1 MPEILTDEQ
10 AAAIWSGQTSSI
22 LGLEPTVVKT
32 SEELAA
38 EKLVADEKVKKEA
51 ETTTTT
57 TVANKDLDNAFSTTE
72 EVDEEETTT
81 TSTETKKG
89 RKPTDL
95 VQLVNQLI
103 TEDILFA
110 AEDDKGLVVELKTIE
125 DAKNLIKANLEY
137 KEKQSNENWRDD
149 YKKGFSPQVQA
160 VLHYAE
166 QGAQSATQIAQL
178 LGAIQQVEEAVELD
192 LETPAG
198 QEQAVRQ
205 TLKSKGFK
213 DTYIDKQVNTLKD
226 LGGDKL
232 KEEAK
237 ELYPELVETRREQV
251 KQVMANQDARR
262 KEAEEASK
270 IYVDTIRQTLDKD
283 VIGGIKLSRDDKA
296 KLYEAVTQPRYMS
309 LNGSNTNLFVKTLE
323 ELQFG
328 KNANYEQF
336 MNIVQYTIDPKGF
349 IEKLKTSVGNDIAE
363 STFVK
368 LKTSKSTTPNTDATD
383 NASRSTSKKTL
394 PKGDRFVNPYA

>member
-22 LGLEPTVVKT
+22 LGLEPTTKT
-32 SEELAA
+32 TEVDT
-38 EKLVADEKVKKEA
+38 EKLAADEKLKKEA

-57 TVANKDLDNAFSTTE
+57 PVVDKDLDGTFTTTE
-72 EVDEEETTT
+72 EVDEEDTTT
-81 TSTETKKG
+81 TSTEAKKG

-95 VQLVNQLI
+95 LQIVNQLVA
-103 TEDILFA
+103 EDVLFA
-110 AEDDKGLVVELKTIE
+110 AEDDKGAVLELKTID

-137 KEKQSNENWRDD
+137 KEKQSNESWRED
-149 YKKGFSPQVQA
+149 YKKSFSPQVQA
-160 VLHYAE
+160 ILHYAE
-166 QGAQSATQIAQL
+166 QGAQSASQLSQL

-192 LETPAG
+192 LKTPAG

-232 KEEAK
+232 KEEAE
-237 ELYPELVETRREQV
+237 ELYPELVQSRQEQAKRVIVDQETRR
-251 KQVMANQDARR
+251 KD
-262 KEAEEASK
+262 AEEASK
-270 IYVDTIRQTLDKD
+270 IYVSTIRQTLDKD
-283 VIGGIKLSRDDKA
+283 VVGGIKLSRDDKA
-296 KLYEAVTQPRYMS
+296 KLYEAVTQPRYTS
-309 LNGSNTNLFVKTLE
+309 LNGTNTNLFVKTLE
-323 ELQFG
+323 DLQFG

-363 STFVK
+363 ATFVK
-368 LKTSKSTTPNTDATD
+368 LKTSRSTAPNTDAAD
-383 NASRSTSKKTL
+383 NANRSTSKKTL